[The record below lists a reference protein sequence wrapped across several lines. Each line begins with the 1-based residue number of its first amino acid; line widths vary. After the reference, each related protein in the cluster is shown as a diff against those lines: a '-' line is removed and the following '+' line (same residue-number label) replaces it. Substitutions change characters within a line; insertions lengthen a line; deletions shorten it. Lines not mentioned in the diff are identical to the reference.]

1 MSDFGDISK
10 RFKKARATEEEARED
25 RPFDYEESYRLR
37 AKMLGVLIRDARV
50 SAARSL
56 EDCAR
61 LLNVSVETFQGWEFG
76 DDVPSLPQLEL
87 LAYYLGV
94 HISHFWG
101 VNTLEG
107 SRIERIDTQAQYTEL
122 RDRMIGA
129 LLQQAREEQSLSQQ
143 ELAQR
148 SGISLESIQQY
159 ELGEESI
166 PMHHLPTLANIVDR
180 NPDYFIETSGYVGT
194 LLQIYE
200 EWKRFTDLDPDIR
213 AFAANPS
220 NVAFIKIAMTF
231 SQMPVDE
238 LRKAAE
244 GLLEIS
250 M

>member
-10 RFKKARATEEEARED
+10 RFKSARGNKDDAQEAK
-25 RPFDYEESYRLR
+25 PFDHAESYRLR
-37 AKMLGVLIRDARV
+37 AKMLGVLIKDARE

-56 EDCAR
+56 EECAR
-61 LLNVSVETFQGWEFG
+61 LLNVPANTVQAWEFG

-94 HISHFWG
+94 HVSHFWG
-101 VNTLEG
+101 VQTLDG
-107 SRIERIDTQAQYTEL
+107 TRIEKIDTQAQYQEL

-129 LLQQAREEQSLSQQ
+129 LLRQAREEADLSQ
-143 ELAQR
+143 EDLAQR
-148 SGISLESIQQY
+148 AGIPLESLQQY
-159 ELGEESI
+159 ELGEVSI
-166 PMHHLPTLANIVDR
+166 PMHHLPTLANLVDR
-180 NPDYFIETSGYVGT
+180 NPDYFIETSGYVGE
-194 LLQIYE
+194 LLKIYE
-200 EWKRFTDLDPDIR
+200 EWKRFTDLDPEIR
-213 AFAANPS
+213 AFAANPL

-231 SQMPVDE
+231 SQMPADD